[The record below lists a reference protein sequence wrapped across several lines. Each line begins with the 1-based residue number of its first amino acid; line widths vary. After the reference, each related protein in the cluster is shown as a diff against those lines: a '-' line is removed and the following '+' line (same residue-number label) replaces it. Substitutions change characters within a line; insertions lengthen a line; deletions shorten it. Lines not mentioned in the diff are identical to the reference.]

1 MSAVMIRGVLL
12 GLVVATGAALCVTAF
27 RSAGAWLMIED
38 PFEPV
43 QAVVALAGQSSPP
56 LRTIEAAAIY
66 KAGWAREVW
75 LTSPAPKNNRG
86 ALAALASEE
95 YVFSREALAE
105 MGVPA
110 SAVRVLDGPIL
121 NTAEEVKA
129 IAKRLRRMGG
139 GRVIIVTS
147 KSHTRRVRVTWRLLV
162 GSDLT
167 AIVRYTPRDS
177 YDPVEWWRRKSE
189 ARSVSHEWLGIAA
202 ASVLFPFEWPH

>member
-1 MSAVMIRGVLL
+1 
-12 GLVVATGAALCVTAF
+12 
-27 RSAGAWLMIED
+27 MIED
-38 PFEPV
+38 PLEPA

-66 KAGWAREVW
+66 RAGWAPEVW

-86 ALAALASEE
+86 ALALAGEE
-95 YVFSREALAE
+95 YVFSREALADT
-105 MGVPA
+105 GVPA
-110 SAVRVLDGPIL
+110 SAVRVLDGPIV

-139 GRVIIVTS
+139 RRVIIVTS

-177 YDPVEWWRRKSE
+177 YDPVEWWRSTSE